1 MNDQVKEWIAR
12 ISDTWNRWTQAK
24 WAKGLRITSGVIW
37 NLALLLL
44 IVIITGFVF
53 VGSVGA
59 GYFASLVDQEP
70 LRKEEEM
77 RASIF
82 SYEETSELY
91 FANNVYL
98 GKIRTDLQ
106 RQETKLDSVSPYVLD
121 AVYATEDEYF
131 NVHEGIVP
139 KAIFRGLLQDVT
151 NSDSQTGGSTLTQQ
165 LIKNQILT
173 NEVSYE
179 RKAKEILL
187 ALRLEKFM
195 DKDEI
200 LEAYLNIIP
209 YGRNASGANIAG
221 IETAAEG
228 IFNVAAKD
236 LTLPQ
241 AAFIAGIPQAPFA
254 HTPFTSTGELKK
266 PEALKPGIDRMLT
279 VLYRMKETG
288 YINEDEYNAA
298 VAYDITQDFREP
310 EKLPQDRYP
319 FLTFELERQAKVI
332 IAEQLAEKDNIDPSR
347 LASEEKLEEKYEIL
361 ADRAMRTNGYRI
373 YSTIDKN
380 MYDAHQKVKDEFQNY
395 GTTLTKTR
403 TNKETGETEEVPA
416 PVQVGSVLMENS
428 TGRILSFIGGR
439 DYELEAQN
447 HATQSFRQNGSTM
460 KPLLVYGPAIELG
473 VIGAG
478 SPVVDVAFKDF
489 IAGNGIPYEPK
500 NFTKDQE
507 LGIIPA
513 RQALASS
520 QNLAALRL
528 YSQIIEKR
536 PAEFLRKLQFTR
548 LAEND
553 FTNLSTG
560 IGGMTVGVTVEE
572 NTNAYATLAN
582 SGQFVKSYMIE
593 KIEDPDGNIIF
604 QHHSE
609 AVPVYSPQTSY
620 IVTDMLRDV
629 LSQGTGTKANSELK
643 FQSDFA
649 AKTGTTNKAHDVWFM
664 GYNPSITLGVWLGY
678 DQPADLN
685 IGRNKYLQPGTR
697 VNMLWARIMNSS
709 YDVNPELIDPNV
721 EFKAP
726 SGVVSRSFCSISGF
740 SPSDACT
747 KAGLVTSDFFNANTF
762 VPNKIDDSFVSS
774 SYVMIDGKRYRALP
788 STPPE
793 FVVEGG
799 IGVNQDFIDRMFGN
813 IKGDATK
820 LFPISSSFADRVV
833 SEDTF
838 EADGASPGPVSAA
851 ISGNSL
857 SWSKSP
863 SNDVVGY
870 RVFQRSGNTNVRIA
884 SIPEA
889 SEKRYTLNGTGE
901 YFVVAVDIT
910 GKQSPASNI
919 AIIEA
924 PEPKPEPTPPTTPT
938 NPPPPGG
945 GTKPPVITP
954 PTPEPPG
961 EGDPTPPT
969 PPGEEE

>member
-1 MNDQVKEWIAR
+1 MNDQVKEWIDK
-12 ISDTWNRWTQAK
+12 IIEIWNRWTRAK

-44 IVIITGFVF
+44 IVLFTGFVF
-53 VGSVGA
+53 AGSVGA

-77 RASIF
+77 RASIL
-82 SYEETSELY
+82 SYEETSEVY

-98 GKIRTDLQ
+98 GKLRTDLQ
-106 RQETKLDSVSPYVLD
+106 RNETKLESVSPFVLD

-131 NVHEGIVP
+131 NVHQGIVP

-195 DKDEI
+195 TKEEI

-209 YGRNASGANIAG
+209 YGRNSSGANIAG

-254 HTPFTSTGELKK
+254 HTPFTSDGVLKNA
-266 PEALKPGIDRMLT
+266 EGLKPGIDRMLT

-288 YINEDEYNAA
+288 YISEKEYKAA
-298 VAYDITQDFREP
+298 VEYDITKDFKKPEP
-310 EKLPQDRYP
+310 LPYERYP
-319 FLTFELERQAKVI
+319 FLTIEIERQAKLI
-332 IAEQLAEKDNIDPSR
+332 ISKMLAEKDNIDSAR
-347 LASEEKLEEKYEIL
+347 LNQEADLFQKYEIL

-373 YSTIDKN
+373 FSTIDKE
-380 MYDAHQKVKDEFQNY
+380 MYDAHQAAKDAFKLY
-395 GTTLTKTR
+395 GPNKPLEVY
-403 TNKETGETEEVPA
+403 NKEKKEYETIQT
-416 PVQVGSVLMENS
+416 PVQVGSIMIENS
-428 TGRILSFIGGR
+428 TGRVISFIGGR
-439 DYELEAQN
+439 DYSIEATN
-447 HATQSFRQNGSTM
+447 HATIPLRQNGSTM
-460 KPLLVYGPAIELG
+460 KPILTYAPAIEYGL
-473 VIGAG
+473 IGAG
-478 SPVVDVAFKDF
+478 SPVVDVRLQGFHKGWD
-489 IAGNGIPYEPK
+489 PK
-500 NFTKDQE
+500 NFNNEQE

-520 QNLAALRL
+520 QNLATIRL
-528 YSQIIEKR
+528 YDQIVAKR
-536 PAEFLRKLQFTR
+536 PAEFLKKMKFSGLI
-548 LAEND
+548 EED
-553 FTNLSTG
+553 FTNHAAS
-560 IGGMTVGVTVEE
+560 IGATKNGVTIEE

-582 SGQFVKSYMIE
+582 GGQFIEAYWIE
-593 KIEDPDGNIIF
+593 KIEDADGNIIY
-604 QHHSE
+604 QHQSE
-609 AVPVYSPQTSY
+609 AIPVYSPQTAY
-620 IVTDMLRDV
+620 IITDMLRDV
-629 LSQGTGTKANSELK
+629 LSVGTGTRANGDLK

-649 AKTGTTNKAHDVWFM
+649 AKTGTTNDAKDVWFM

-678 DQPADLN
+678 DKKNNLITPSRSN
-685 IGRNKYLQPGTR
+685 YLQPGTR
-697 VNMLWARIMNSS
+697 VNLLWAQIMNSS
-709 YDVNPELIDPNV
+709 YDVNPELVDPNV

-726 SGVVSRSFCSISGF
+726 SGVVSRSFCSISGL

-747 KAGLVTSDFFNANTF
+747 KAGLVSSDLFNANTLIPTK
-762 VPNKIDDSFVSS
+762 VDDSFISS

-788 STPPE
+788 STPIE

-799 IGVNQDFIDRMFGN
+799 NGVNQDFIDRMFGN

-820 LFPISSSFADRVV
+820 LFPKNSSFSDRVV

-838 EADGASPGPVSAA
+838 EADGASPGPVSVTL
-851 ISGNSL
+851 SGNSL

-870 RVFQRSGNTNVRIA
+870 RVFQHSGNSNVRVA

-889 SEKRYTLNGTGE
+889 SGNRFIINGTGE

-910 GKQSPASNI
+910 GKQSSASNI
-919 AIIEA
+919 VIIDVQN
-924 PEPKPEPTPPTTPT
+924 PVPTVPTIPTIPPPKGTT
-938 NPPPPGG
+938 PPPPGG
-945 GTKPPVITP
+945 PTVPPPPTTTP
-954 PTPEPPG
+954 PPPPPPPPG
-961 EGDPTPPT
+961 ED
-969 PPGEEE
+969 E